1 MLQRKCIQILEP
13 ESARPVVQSKVEN
26 SIFYFGEV
34 IWVTGLSGA
43 FGYSHVFLSIFTID
57 KNELH

>member
-1 MLQRKCIQILEP
+1 MLKRKCIQILEP

-34 IWVTGLSGA
+34 IWVTRLSGA
-43 FGYSHVFLSIFTID
+43 FGYSHALLSIFTID
-57 KNELH
+57 MNELY

>member
-1 MLQRKCIQILEP
+1 MLKRKCIQILEP

-34 IWVTGLSGA
+34 IWVTRLSSA
-43 FGYSHVFLSIFTID
+43 FGYSHVFLSIFTMD
-57 KNELH
+57 MNELY